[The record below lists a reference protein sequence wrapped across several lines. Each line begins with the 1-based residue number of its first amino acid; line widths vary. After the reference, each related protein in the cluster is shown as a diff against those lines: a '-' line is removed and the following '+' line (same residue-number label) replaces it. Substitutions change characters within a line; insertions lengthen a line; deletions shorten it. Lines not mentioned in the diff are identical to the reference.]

1 MNNSSKY
8 NNNNKYQKNNNNNK
22 YNNKYQKNNNKYNNN
37 KYHNGNKSYNNYN
50 TQVQPIKISSTSVLE
65 LNNFMNDIVEIYL
78 VQYMKIIGK
87 LVSYDLDNM
96 DCVLED
102 ATLYILKDLQTLT
115 EEEEIEISK
124 LRETME
130 NPYDDIVDDKI
141 NYGIAMVKGIN
152 IVSFSKVE

>member
-1 MNNSSKY
+1 
-8 NNNNKYQKNNNNNK
+8 
-22 YNNKYQKNNNKYNNN
+22 
-37 KYHNGNKSYNNYN
+37 
-50 TQVQPIKISSTSVLE
+50 
-65 LNNFMNDIVEIYL
+65 MNDIVEIYL

-124 LRETME
+124 LRETMK
-130 NPYDDIVDDKI
+130 NPYNDIVDDKI
-141 NYGIAMVKGIN
+141 NYGIAMVEGIN